1 MLHIDGLCKTYE
13 SRKILEPVSFFLPS
27 GYCLGITGANGAG
40 KSTLLRLIAQQEKPD
55 SGNIYFDRK
64 SILGNRKFLRQHI
77 GYVPQQND
85 LMEDLTVRQQLQLW
99 QSACGLS
106 GPLPDD
112 LLSLMGIHTMLR
124 KRIRTLS
131 GGMQRRVSITM
142 ALMNKP
148 DILILDEATT
158 GLDQDYR
165 LAFLAY
171 LETYLQNG
179 GRILLCSHDPQ
190 ERDRLC
196 GSFLHLQDG
205 RVIENNTH

>member
-1 MLHIDGLCKTYE
+1 MLHIDGLCKSYDGRT
-13 SRKILEPVSFFLPS
+13 ILEPISFYLPS
-27 GYCLGITGANGAG
+27 GYCLGIIGANGAG
-40 KSTLLRLIAQQEKPD
+40 KSTLLRLIAQLEKTD
-55 SGNIYFDRK
+55 SGNIYLNGK
-64 SILGNRKFLRQHI
+64 SILGNRQFLRKHV

-106 GPLPDD
+106 GPLSED
-112 LLSLMGIHTMLR
+112 LLSLMGIHPMLR

-142 ALMNKP
+142 ALMNSP
-148 DILILDEATT
+148 EILILDEATT

-165 LAFLAY
+165 LAFLSY
-171 LETYLQNG
+171 LETYLHNG
-179 GRILLCSHDPQ
+179 GRVLLCSHDPQ
-190 ERDRLC
+190 ELEKLC